1 MKTTYQLLVIK
12 AKIKYPND
20 MDKMQEHIWKAY
32 IDGLIKNEK
41 ELTKSY
47 QTNDYDKGYM
57 VFKSTKIVD
66 NLVTIDGKKFVETQA
81 FYFVLCKYI
90 NNKLASYD
98 IQNVKYPKQSN
109 YRGICAYG

>member
-47 QTNDYDKGYM
+47 QTNDYDKG
-57 VFKSTKIVD
+57 VQK
-66 NLVTIDGKKFVETQA
+66 
-81 FYFVLCKYI
+81 
-90 NNKLASYD
+90 
-98 IQNVKYPKQSN
+98 
-109 YRGICAYG
+109 

>member
-1 MKTTYQLLVIK
+1 MKTTYQLLVIN

-32 IDGLIKNEK
+32 IDGLIKNES
-41 ELTKSY
+41 ELIKSY

-57 VFKSTKIVD
+57 AFKSTKIVD
-66 NLVTIDGKKFVETQA
+66 KLITIEEKKFVETQA

-98 IQNVKYPKQSN
+98 IQNVKYPKQIK
-109 YRGICAYG
+109 YR